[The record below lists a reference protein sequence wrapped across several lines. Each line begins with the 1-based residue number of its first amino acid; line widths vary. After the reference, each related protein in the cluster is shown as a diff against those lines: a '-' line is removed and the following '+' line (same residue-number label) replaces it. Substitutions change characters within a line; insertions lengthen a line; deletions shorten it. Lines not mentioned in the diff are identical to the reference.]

1 MHRQLTLLDAMER
14 RETDTDE
21 LEDLFRVDHLAT
33 RMRRNAEN
41 LIVLSGAT
49 AGRGWRRPV
58 PMVDVVR
65 GRGGRGRGLHP
76 GDGAADRRGRAAGR
90 AVGDVI
96 HLLAELI
103 ENAVSF
109 SPPYTVAQV
118 GGHMVANGY
127 AIEIE
132 DRGLGMSRREPRPG
146 QRADRR
152 PAGVQPVQ
160 LGPARACTWSAGSP
174 SATRSR

>member
-1 MHRQLTLLDAMER
+1 
-14 RETDTDE
+14 
-21 LEDLFRVDHLAT
+21 
-33 RMRRNAEN
+33 MRRNAEN

-49 AGRGWRRPV
+49 AGRAWRKPV

-65 GRGGRGRGLHP
+65 GALAEVEDYTRVTVLPVGNASLL
-76 GDGAADRRGRAAGR
+76 GR

-109 SPPYTVAQV
+109 SPPQTTVRV
-118 GGHMVANGY
+118 GGSVVANGF

-132 DRGLGMSRREPRPG
+132 DRGLGMSRGGAGRR
-146 QRADRR
+146 QRAAER
-152 PAGVQPVQ
+152 PARVQADQ
-160 LGPARACTWSAGSP
+160 HRPARACTWSASLP
-174 SATRSR
+174 RATASRCG